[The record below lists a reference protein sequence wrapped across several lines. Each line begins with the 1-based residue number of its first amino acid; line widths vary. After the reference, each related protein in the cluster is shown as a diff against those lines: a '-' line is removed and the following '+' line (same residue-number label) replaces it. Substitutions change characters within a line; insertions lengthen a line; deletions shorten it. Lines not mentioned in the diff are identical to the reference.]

1 MANLNMLAGIRSI
14 FPHPEWQIPALLL
27 LIGIIIA
34 WVIYR
39 RKTM

>member
-1 MANLNMLAGIRSI
+1 MTNLNMLAGISSI
-14 FPHPEWQIPALLL
+14 LPNPEWQIPAILL
-27 LIGIIIA
+27 LIGIIVA